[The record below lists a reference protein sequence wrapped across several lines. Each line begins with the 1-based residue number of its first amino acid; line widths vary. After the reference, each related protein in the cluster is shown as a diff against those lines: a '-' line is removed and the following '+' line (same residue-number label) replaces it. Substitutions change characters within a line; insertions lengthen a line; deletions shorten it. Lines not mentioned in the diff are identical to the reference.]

1 MDRGEV
7 SREALSNTG
16 LTEPKQ
22 PNALMVCKWH
32 QAPAFM
38 LPALLVE
45 GTAFLEHDI
54 LDVLWVPHMP
64 KEQDATKYRT
74 ASNQKNRNLS
84 WTVQ

>member
-7 SREALSNTG
+7 SKEALSNTG
-16 LTEPKQ
+16 LTEPEQ

-74 ASNQKNRNLS
+74 ASYQKNRNLS